1 MSEKSFGRKDLRTRQ
16 AINRDEK
23 IKRNKQEIKERIEIN
38 GKSQMSE
45 SRSKQSLLSFLKN
58 NDAAS
63 NSQLSASES
72 DMKLFDGITNEI
84 TEEED
89 FDVNDVEGS
98 ESQIS
103 FS

>member
-1 MSEKSFGRKDLRTRQ
+1 MSEKSFGRNELRTRQ
-16 AINRDEK
+16 ALNRDEK
-23 IKRNKQEIKERIEIN
+23 IKRDEQEIEERIEIN
-38 GKSQMSE
+38 GESQMSE

-58 NDAAS
+58 NNGAS

-72 DMKLFDGITNEI
+72 DMKLFDGVTNEI

-89 FDVNDVEGS
+89 SNYNDIEGS
-98 ESQIS
+98 ESQMS

>member
-23 IKRNKQEIKERIEIN
+23 IKRDEQEIEERIEIN
-38 GKSQMSE
+38 GESQMSE